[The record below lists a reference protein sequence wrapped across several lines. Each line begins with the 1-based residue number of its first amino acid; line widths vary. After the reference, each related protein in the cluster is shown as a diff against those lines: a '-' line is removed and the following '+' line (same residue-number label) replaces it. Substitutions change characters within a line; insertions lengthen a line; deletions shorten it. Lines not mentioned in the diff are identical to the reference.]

1 MPETAKRSVTG
12 TNIRDVPDHA
22 GTDHGAPSDPEVTSV
37 SEKQLRLLFT
47 FPIVL
52 GLFVCALNLIVVIR
66 LWRAVYFSS
75 IGLLSRSNLP
85 NTVCFTLIAISF
97 AIGLALIVYAIALRH
112 YEEWY
117 VEQIESSGDEPPEPP
132 ASRRRERIP
141 SYIKW
146 VLGPFIIALPAPALT
161 VWAAAT
167 VEPLSPKPC
176 IELYQYALTIKKDN
190 PNFKMVWNDRDQLRC
205 SINQVLEQ

>member
-1 MPETAKRSVTG
+1 M
-12 TNIRDVPDHA
+12 
-22 GTDHGAPSDPEVTSV
+22 
-37 SEKQLRLLFT
+37 RLLFT

-52 GLFVCALNLIVVIR
+52 GLFVCALNLMVVIR

-112 YEEWY
+112 YE
-117 VEQIESSGDEPPEPP
+117 VVRRADRKLRRRTPEPP

-190 PNFKMVWNDRDQLRC
+190 PNFKMVWNDRDH
-205 SINQVLEQ
+205 